1 MKAVILLAG
10 GKGERLNLGYNKL
23 LYEIDGKKMY
33 EYALEAFKG
42 YKIYF
47 VSNDIFPKGVI
58 QVNAG
63 ETRFLSVYNALQKVE
78 EDYILIHDCARYN
91 IKRDIIDK
99 CKDYDLFY
107 VGVKEIN
114 TIRRGK
120 ETLNRDELIVCQTP
134 QGGKTK
140 LIKDAYEKA
149 YKEKRFDFTDDVS
162 VVLKYNKDI
171 DLHLIEGSYDNIKVT
186 TKEDLP
192 TTYKIGHSFDIHK
205 LVGNRPLILGG
216 INIPFNKGLLGHS
229 DGDSLL
235 HAISE
240 AILGAL
246 ALGDLGKF
254 FPDNDPNT
262 LNIDSKLIL
271 KDVLKMM
278 DDLGFKINNL
288 DCMIYAEKPKMAP
301 FILDIRKSL
310 AKLLNIDIS
319 LISIKATTYEKLG
332 LVGKELAIAS
342 DATILLYK

>member
-1 MKAVILLAG
+1 MKAVIILAG

-23 LYEIDGKKMY
+23 LYKIDEKPIY
-33 EYALEAFKG
+33 EYALDAFKG

-91 IKRDIIDK
+91 IKKEIIDK
-99 CKDYDLFY
+99 CYTYDLFY
-107 VGVKEIN
+107 VGVKETN
-114 TIRRGK
+114 TIRKGN
-120 ETLNRDELIVCQTP
+120 ETLNRNELIVCQTP
-134 QGGKTK
+134 QGGKTSI
-140 LIKDAYEKA
+140 IKEAYEKA
-149 YKEKRFDFTDDVS
+149 YLEKRFDFTDDVQ
-162 VVLKYNKDI
+162 VVLNYFDI
-171 DLHLIEGSYDNIKVT
+171 TPTVVEGSYDNIKIT

-192 TTYKIGHSFDIHK
+192 TIYKIGHSFDIHR
-205 LVGNRPLILGG
+205 LVENRPLVLGG
-216 INIPFNKGLLGHS
+216 ITLPFDKGLLGHS
-229 DGDSLL
+229 DGDCLL
-235 HAISE
+235 HSIAE

-254 FPDNDPNT
+254 FPDTDKST
-262 LNIDSKLIL
+262 LNIDSKIIL

-278 DDLGFKINNL
+278 DDIGYKINNL

-319 LISIKATTYEKLG
+319 LISVKATTYEKLG
-332 LVGKELAIAS
+332 LVGEELAIAS
-342 DATILLYK
+342 DSTILLYK

>member
-47 VSNDIFPKGVI
+47 VSNDIFPKDVI

-63 ETRFLSVYNALQKVE
+63 ETRFLSVYNALQKVS

-91 IKRDIIDK
+91 IKKEVIDK
-99 CKDYDLFY
+99 CYTYDLFY
-107 VGVKEIN
+107 VGVKETN

-120 ETLNRDELIVCQTP
+120 ETLNRNELIVCQTP
-134 QGGKTK
+134 QGGKTSI
-140 LIKDAYEKA
+140 IKEAYEKA
-149 YKEKRFDFTDDVS
+149 YQEKRFDFTDDVS
-162 VVLKYNKDI
+162 VVLNYFDI
-171 DLHLIEGSYDNIKVT
+171 EPKVVEGSYDNIKVT

-192 TTYKIGHSFDIHK
+192 TIYKIGHSFDIHR
-205 LVGNRPLILGG
+205 LVENRPLVLGG
-216 INIPFNKGLLGHS
+216 ITLPFEKGLLGHS

-254 FPDNDPNT
+254 FPDNDPKT
-262 LNIDSKLIL
+262 LNIDSKIIL

-301 FILDIRKSL
+301 FILDIRKSIS
-310 AKLLNIDIS
+310 KLLNIDIS

-332 LVGKELAIAS
+332 LIGEELAIAS

>member
-47 VSNDIFPKGVI
+47 VSNDIFPKDVI

-63 ETRFLSVYNALQKVE
+63 ETRFLSVYNALQKVS

-91 IKRDIIDK
+91 IKKEVIDK
-99 CKDYDLFY
+99 CYTYDLFY
-107 VGVKEIN
+107 VGVKETN

-120 ETLNRDELIVCQTP
+120 ETLNRNELIVCQTP
-134 QGGKTK
+134 QGGKTSI
-140 LIKDAYEKA
+140 IKEAYEKA
-149 YKEKRFDFTDDVS
+149 YQEKRFDFTDDVS
-162 VVLKYNKDI
+162 VVLNYFDI
-171 DLHLIEGSYDNIKVT
+171 EPKVVEGSYDNIKVT

-192 TTYKIGHSFDIHK
+192 TIYKIGHSFDIHC
-205 LVGNRPLILGG
+205 LVENRPLVLGG
-216 INIPFNKGLLGHS
+216 ITLPFEKGLLGHS

-254 FPDNDPNT
+254 FPDNDPKI
-262 LNIDSKLIL
+262 LNIDSKIIL

-301 FILDIRKSL
+301 FILDIRKSIS
-310 AKLLNIDIS
+310 KLLNIDVS

-332 LVGKELAIAS
+332 LVGEELAIAS

>member
-1 MKAVILLAG
+1 MKAVIILAG

-23 LYEIDGKKMY
+23 LYEIDNKPIY
-33 EYALEAFKG
+33 EYALDAFKG

-47 VSNDIFPKGVI
+47 VSNDIFPKGVV
-58 QVNAG
+58 QVKAG
-63 ETRFLSVYNALQKVE
+63 ETRFLSVYNALQVVE

-91 IKRDIIDK
+91 IKKEVIDK
-99 CKDYDLFY
+99 CYTYDLFY

-114 TIRRGK
+114 TIRKGK
-120 ETLNRDELIVCQTP
+120 ETLNRNELIVCQTP
-134 QGGKTK
+134 QGGKTSILK
-140 LIKDAYEKA
+140 EAYGLA

-162 VVLKYNKDI
+162 VVLNYFDI
-171 DLHLIEGSYDNIKVT
+171 EPTVVEGSYDNIKIT

-192 TTYKIGHSFDIHK
+192 TIYKIGHSFDIHR
-205 LVGNRPLILGG
+205 LVENRPLVLGG
-216 INIPFNKGLLGHS
+216 ITIPFEKGLLGHS
-229 DGDSLL
+229 DGDCLL
-235 HAISE
+235 HSISE

-254 FPDNDPNT
+254 FPDTDKST

-301 FILDIRKSL
+301 FIYDLRKSISS
-310 AKLLNIDIS
+310 LLNIDIS
-319 LISIKATTYEKLG
+319 LVSIKATTYEKLG
-332 LVGKELAIAS
+332 LVGESLAIAS
-342 DATILLYK
+342 DSTILLYK

>member
-23 LYEIDGKKMY
+23 LYEIDNKPIY
-33 EYALEAFKG
+33 EYALSAFKG

-47 VSNDIFPKGVI
+47 VSNDIFPKDVI
-58 QVNAG
+58 QVKAG
-63 ETRFLSVYNALQKVE
+63 ETRFLSVYNALQLVE

-91 IKRDIIDK
+91 IKKDVIDK
-99 CKDYDLFY
+99 CYTYDLFY
-107 VGVKEIN
+107 VGVKETN
-114 TIRRGK
+114 TIRMDNIPLDRSK
-120 ETLNRDELIVCQTP
+120 LVICQTP
-134 QGGKTK
+134 QGGKTSILK
-140 LIKDAYEKA
+140 EAYEKA

-162 VVLKYNKDI
+162 VVQNYFDI
-171 DLHLIEGSYDNIKVT
+171 EPTLVLGSYDNIKIT

-192 TTYKIGHSFDIHK
+192 TVYKIGHSFDIHR
-205 LVGNRPLILGG
+205 LVENRPLVLGG
-216 INIPFNKGLLGHS
+216 ITLPFNKGLLGHS
-229 DGDSLL
+229 DGDCLL
-235 HAISE
+235 HSISE

-254 FPDNDPNT
+254 FPDTDIKT
-262 LNIDSKLIL
+262 LNIDSKIIL

-278 DDLGFKINNL
+278 EDQGFKINNL

-301 FILDIRKSL
+301 FILDIRKSI

-332 LVGKELAIAS
+332 LVGEELAIAS
-342 DATILLYK
+342 DSTILLYK

>member
-47 VSNDIFPKGVI
+47 VSNDIFPKDVI

-63 ETRFLSVYNALQKVE
+63 ETRFLSVYNALQKVS

-91 IKRDIIDK
+91 IKKEVIDK
-99 CKDYDLFY
+99 CYTYDLFY
-107 VGVKEIN
+107 VGVKETN

-120 ETLNRDELIVCQTP
+120 ETLNRNELIVCQTP
-134 QGGKTK
+134 QGGKTSI
-140 LIKDAYEKA
+140 IKEAYEKA
-149 YKEKRFDFTDDVS
+149 YQEKRFDFTDDVS
-162 VVLKYNKDI
+162 VVLNYFDI
-171 DLHLIEGSYDNIKVT
+171 EPKVVEGSYDNIKVT

-192 TTYKIGHSFDIHK
+192 TIYKIGHSFDIHR
-205 LVGNRPLILGG
+205 LVENRPLVLGG
-216 INIPFNKGLLGHS
+216 ITLPFEKGLLGHS

-254 FPDNDPNT
+254 FPDNDPKT
-262 LNIDSKLIL
+262 LNIDSKIIL

-301 FILDIRKSL
+301 FILDIRNSIS
-310 AKLLNIDIS
+310 KLLNIDMS

-332 LVGKELAIAS
+332 LIGEELAIAS